1 MKQQANHLNQWDSET
16 IESVTRAYQTG
27 TLLDVKKALN
37 KIKQSESFQKSR
49 KIRIGILRTYTIE
62 PLLEYL
68 YFSISMLSVNPTI
81 ILGKLDNI
89 EQELLDSKSDLLKSN
104 LDIIII
110 LWRLEELHS
119 NLVWAI
125 DSMSL
130 EQRKHECNIIIDRV
144 RSLVDSYQGSAPLFL
159 STILLP
165 PSWVGSIHDHHRPY
179 GIAEIVYRINL
190 VIYELSASSNIYVVD
205 IFQWMISSGLSALDH
220 KMDIFAR
227 LPIAASHSLSYT
239 NFISKSVKPFFSTQ
253 SKVLAVDLDNTLWG
267 GVLGEDGIQNLLISN
282 DNIGITYWRLQQ
294 FILSLKR
301 RGIILVLLSKNNIS
315 DVENAFKQ
323 LDHMPIKLSDFASVK
338 VDWNDKY
345 INLQQSAQD
354 LGLGVDSFVFLDD
367 QPYEQEQMHQSLPNV
382 KVLFASKDPVSMLN
396 SLVNSGYFDSYY
408 IDNEDL
414 LRNKDYQNQIKRKQM
429 QSKLNK
435 NTFLLSLEM
444 KVIVDQVSEK
454 SIHRVSQMLLKTNQF
469 NLTTKRHSMSV
480 LQTFMGNHNNLLL
493 TIELSDRF
501 GDQGIVGAILGVAN
515 KDNIYVD
522 TFLLS
527 CRAIGRGVEDALWA
541 CFVEKAHMMGY
552 VMISAEY
559 VGSGKNDQ
567 VKNLY
572 SRLGMNNINADCG
585 SDRNNIVYE
594 MNVSNHIIF
603 PEWIEV
609 IRR

>member
-1 MKQQANHLNQWDSET
+1 MKQQANHPNQWDSET
-16 IESVTRAYQTG
+16 IESVTRAYHTG

-119 NLVWAI
+119 NLVWTI

-130 EQRKHECNIIIDRV
+130 EQRKHECNIIINRV

-205 IFQWMISSGLSALDH
+205 IFQWMISSGLSALDP

-282 DNIGITYWRLQQ
+282 DNTGIAYWRLQQ
-294 FILSLKR
+294 FILSLKK
-301 RGIILVLLSKNNIS
+301 RGIVLVLLSKNNIS

-338 VDWNDKY
+338 ADWNDKY
-345 INLQQSAQD
+345 INLLQSAQD
-354 LGLGVDSFVFLDD
+354 LGLGIDSYVFLDD
-367 QPYEQEQMHQSLPNV
+367 QPYEQEQMHQSLPDV
-382 KVLFASKDPVSMLN
+382 KVLFASKEPVSMLN

-429 QSKLNK
+429 KSKLDK

-527 CRAIGRGVEDALWA
+527 CRAIGRGVEDALWS
-541 CFVEKAHMMGY
+541 CFVEKTHLMGY
-552 VMISAEY
+552 GMISAEY